1 MIPSLPNIST
11 LFNFPSRDID
21 PKTKDGKYCL
31 RNAQAIYSLFL
42 KGKTAWTLTNMNKF
56 GVLRSY
62 AQGTQDVNQY
72 KSFLNGESTE
82 GGTVVTSFDDTA
94 LSRISKKEG
103 WGNILWEN
111 ISPAPQILSVIHGM
125 FDKLDYDCYVDTI
138 DSNSKALKEEQK
150 YIKLCEAQNANWQI
164 EYKKNAGIPVD
175 EEVVFPKSAEELAM
189 FEAKDGFKLNVAR
202 AMQKLVRHSFNIS
215 DWDGT
220 VRKKVINDLLTIKY
234 GAVRDI
240 YDAEDHKWKTR
251 YLDPSMLV
259 IQFSTETDYK
269 DSEYA
274 GYFKLWTISNLRNK
288 LPDVPESEWNALA
301 KVCYSLYGNNPNGN
315 LWEHFSDL
323 DPSTRMYRYDGFNV
337 PVFECEWIDTD
348 TEKKIYYTSVRGRDS
363 IIDIGFDS
371 AVKPLKPEQKEA
383 GANQEVKSIFKRVV
397 RQAFWV
403 LNTDYVFDYGIVKM
417 AAREGLSK
425 PQLSFHVEQLLQ
437 TSLVERMK
445 PILDQIA
452 MQFLRWQNSLAN
464 MIERGVAINTSML
477 ANVTMGGKKLSPAD
491 VIKLYRRNGVLLYS
505 YGNTPTGL
513 YSGGAATPI
522 TQTEGGLGTRV
533 QEAMQA
539 MTMEF
544 MRLKVVTGIDI
555 LQLDATGVPVDS
567 KDTPQ
572 VQIQPS
578 PAVINPVLHSL
589 YEIKGSV
596 GTSMMRRIQIGIRN
610 SDKIREAYTGV
621 IAPNDM
627 DAIVLM
633 EADGVQY
640 GMELKPKPDAKMKAM
655 FENWINIALQ
665 NTREQR
671 PGADLPDVMYFMTQ
685 LEQGAD
691 MYDLIEQLSYVI
703 NKAKQESLKN
713 SQDAIK
719 LQAQTN
725 AEAKQMEI
733 QGQMAKDN
741 NMNEGKIKEEAMRGN
756 VKDSLLTKQ
765 FNMDMLKQLQQ
776 ASDAEKGLVI
786 PSPSHK

>member
-1 MIPSLPNIST
+1 MIPSLPSIST
-11 LFNFPSRDID
+11 LFNFPSRDCD
-21 PKTKDGKYCL
+21 PKTKDSKYCL
-31 RNAQAIYSLFL
+31 KNAQAIYSLFL
-42 KGKTAWTLTNMNKF
+42 RGKTAFSMTNMSKF
-56 GVLRSY
+56 GVLRQY
-62 AQGTQDVNQY
+62 ADGLQDVNQY

-82 GGTVVTSFDDTA
+82 GGTVVTTFDDTA
-94 LSRISKKEG
+94 LSRVSKREG
-103 WGNILWEN
+103 WSNILWEN

-125 FDKLDYDCYVDTI
+125 FDKLDFDCYCDTI
-138 DSNSKALKEEQK
+138 DANSKALKEEQK
-150 YIKLCEAQNANWQI
+150 YIKLCEAQNSNWQI

-220 VRKKVINDLLTIKY
+220 IRKKVINDLLTIKY
-234 GAVRDI
+234 GAVRDKF
-240 YDAEDHKWKTR
+240 DTEDNKWKVE
-251 YLDPSMLV
+251 YLDPSRLV
-259 IQFSTETDYK
+259 IQFSSETDYK

-274 GYFKLWTISNLRNK
+274 GYFRLWTISNLRNK
-288 LPDVPESEWNALA
+288 LPDVKETEWAALA
-301 KVCYSLYGNNPNGN
+301 KVCYSLYGNPKDN
-315 LWEHFSDL
+315 LWSYYSEL

-337 PVFECEWIDTD
+337 PIFECEWIDTD

-371 AVKPLKPEQKEA
+371 EVKPLKPEQVNA

-397 RQAFWV
+397 RQCFWV
-403 LNTDYVFDYGIVKM
+403 LNTDYVFDYGVVKM
-417 AAREGLSK
+417 ASREGLSK

-437 TSLVERMK
+437 TSMIERMK

-452 MQFLRWQNSLAN
+452 LQFLRWQNSLAN

-477 ANVTMGGKKLSPAD
+477 ANVTMGGKKLTIPE
-491 VIKLYRRNGVLLYS
+491 IIRLYRRNGVLLYS

-522 TQTEGGLGTRV
+522 SPMDGGLGTRV

-539 MTMEF
+539 MEMEF
-544 MRLKVVTGIDI
+544 MRLKMVTGIDI
-555 LQLDATGVPVDS
+555 MQFDATGTPIDS

-572 VQIQPS
+572 IEVQAS
-578 PAVINPVLHSL
+578 PAVINPILHSL

-596 GTSMMRRIQIGIRN
+596 GTSVMRRLQIGLKN
-610 SDKIREAYTGV
+610 SAKIKEAYTGV

-627 DAIVLM
+627 DAIVMM
-633 EADGVQY
+633 ESEGVQY
-640 GMELKPKPDAKMKAM
+640 GIELKPKPDANMKAM
-655 FENWINIALQ
+655 FENWIQIALQ

-671 PGADLPDVMYFMTQ
+671 PGAELPDVMYFMTQ

-691 MYDLIEQLSYVI
+691 MYDLVEQLSYVI
-703 NKAKQESLKN
+703 NKAKQES
-713 SQDAIK
+713 IK
-719 LQAQTN
+719 QAQDNIQAQAQAN
-725 AEAKQMEI
+725 AQNEQVKT
-733 QGQMAKDN
+733 QGAIALSQAQSQ
-741 NMNEGKIKEEAMRGN
+741 GKAQEEALRGN
-756 VKDSLLTKQ
+756 IKDSLLTKEYNYQ
-765 FNMDMLKQLQQ
+765 FLKQLQD
-776 ASDAEKGLVI
+776 AANAEKGLTV

>member
-1 MIPSLPNIST
+1 MIPSLPNVST
-11 LFNFPSRDID
+11 LFNFPSRDRN
-21 PKTKDGKYCL
+21 PLEKDGKYCL
-31 RNAQAIYSLFL
+31 QNAQAIYSLFL
-42 KGKTAWTLTNMNKF
+42 RGRTAFSITNMNKF
-56 GVLRSY
+56 GVLRDY
-62 AQGTQDVNQY
+62 AQGTQDVTQY
-72 KSFLNGESTE
+72 KSFLTGESTE
-82 GGTVVTSFDDTA
+82 SGVVVSSFDDTA
-94 LSRISKKEG
+94 LSRVSKREG
-103 WGNILWEN
+103 WGNILWDN
-111 ISPAPQILSVIHGM
+111 ISPAPQIMSVIHGM

-138 DSNSKALKEEQK
+138 DANSKALKEEQK
-150 YIKLCEAQNANWQI
+150 YIKLCEAKNASWQV

-175 EEVVFPKSAEELAM
+175 DDQTILPNSPEELAM
-189 FEAKDGFKLNVAR
+189 FESKDGFKLNVAR
-202 AMQKLVRHSFNIS
+202 AMQKLVRHSFKIS

-220 VRKKVINDLLTIKY
+220 VRKKVINDLLTLKY

-240 YDAEDHKWKTR
+240 FDTEDHKWKTR
-251 YLDPSMLV
+251 YLDPSKLV

-274 GYFKLWTISNLRNK
+274 GYFCYWTISNLRNK
-288 LPDVPESEWNALA
+288 LPDVPEQEWSALA
-301 KVCYSLYGNNPNGN
+301 KVCYSLYGNPKDN
-315 LWEHFSDL
+315 LWQYYSEL

-337 PVFECEWIDTD
+337 PIFECEWIDTD

-371 AVKPLKPEQKEA
+371 EVKPLSQNQKEA

-403 LNTDYVFDYGIVKM
+403 LNTDYVFDYGVVKM

-437 TSLVERMK
+437 PSMVERMK

-477 ANVTMGGKKLSPAD
+477 ANVTMGGKKLTIPEI
-491 VIKLYRRNGVLLYS
+491 IKLYRRNGVLLYS
-505 YGNTPTGL
+505 YGNTPTGM

-522 TQTEGGLGTRV
+522 SPLDGGLGTRV
-533 QEAMQA
+533 NEAMQA
-539 MTMEF
+539 MQMEF
-544 MRLKVVTGIDI
+544 MRLKLVTGIDV
-555 LQLDATGVPVDS
+555 LQLDATGAVEDS
-567 KDTPQ
+567 SETPA

-578 PAVINPVLHSL
+578 PAILNPILHSL

-596 GTSMMRRIQIGIRN
+596 GTSMMRRLQIGLKN
-610 SDKIREAYTGV
+610 SPKIREAYTGV

-627 DAIVLM
+627 DAILTM
-633 EADGVQY
+633 ESEGVQY

-655 FENWINIALQ
+655 FENWIQIALQ

-691 MYDLIEQLSYVI
+691 MYDLVEQLSYVI
-703 NKAKQESLKN
+703 NKAKQESIKN
-713 SQDAIK
+713 AQDNI
-719 LQAQTN
+719 QAQAQAN
-725 AEAKQMEI
+725 AQNEQVKT
-733 QGQMAKDN
+733 QGAIALAQAQSQ
-741 NMNEGKIKEEAMRGN
+741 GKASEEALRGDI
-756 VKDSLLTKQ
+756 KDSLLTKQ
-765 FNMDMLKQLQQ
+765 FNMDMLKQLQS
-776 ASDAEKGLVI
+776 AADAEKGLVV